1 MDVVRIAFFLSYSY
15 TSIGISGN
23 GCANRERLRERLRKK
38 SDIFLPFILREC
50 INFASENNKNLKET

>member
-1 MDVVRIAFFLSYSY
+1 MDVVRIAFFLSY

-38 SDIFLPFILREC
+38 SDIFLPLSCGKALTLRQK
-50 INFASENNKNLKET
+50 ITKNLKVNE